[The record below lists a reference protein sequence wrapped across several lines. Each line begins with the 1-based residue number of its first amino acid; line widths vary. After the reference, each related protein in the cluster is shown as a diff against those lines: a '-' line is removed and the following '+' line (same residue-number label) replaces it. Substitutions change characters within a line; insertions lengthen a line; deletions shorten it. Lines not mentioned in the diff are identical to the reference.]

1 MKTSF
6 YLGIAHE
13 AKSQSQF
20 AALFFK
26 MFKKI
31 IVYIPTTPI
40 YKKNHTHTNQPPC
53 SVLPKNTLF
62 AKKYQKL
69 LRKVMKKKLWI
80 QTNKKMLQCPPKF
93 IQKYIYP
100 LPPYT
105 PCVDEHLNAFFC
117 CHFVYIHAQYYML
130 YY

>member
-69 LRKVMKKKLWI
+69 LRKVMKKKVMN
-80 QTNKKMLQCPPKF
+80 TNKQKNASMPPQNLSKNT
-93 IQKYIYP
+93 YTHYP
-100 LPPYT
+100 HIPP
-105 PCVDEHLNAFFC
+105 V
-117 CHFVYIHAQYYML
+117 
-130 YY
+130 

>member
-40 YKKNHTHTNQPPC
+40 YKKPTHTNQPPC

-69 LRKVMKKKLWI
+69 LRKVMKKKL
-80 QTNKKMLQCPPKF
+80 
-93 IQKYIYP
+93 
-100 LPPYT
+100 
-105 PCVDEHLNAFFC
+105 
-117 CHFVYIHAQYYML
+117 
-130 YY
+130 